1 MASFSIDIATTF
13 LGIAKRQRAPIRG
26 LRATL
31 LPQLWRTDGA
41 RTRFFLTTSS
51 SSVPSGIISAATLSY
66 SPKSRRFSRRFTAS
80 SATTSTPQS
89 EDSDVLTKIP
99 PDNRIPAT
107 IITGFLGSG
116 KTTLLNHILTANH
129 GKRIA
134 IIENEFGEVDI
145 DGSLVAA
152 KTAGAEDIMMLNN
165 GCLCCTVRGDLVRM
179 IAELVSK
186 KKGKFDHIVIETTG
200 LANPAPII
208 QTFYAEDQVFNDVK
222 LDGVVTLV
230 DAKHAGLHLDE
241 VKPEGV
247 VNEAVEQIAYADR
260 IIVNKTDLVG
270 EADVSSLIDRI
281 RRINQMAHMKK
292 TQYGKV
298 DLDYVLGIGGFDLE
312 RIESAV
318 DTESSKEDHDHH
330 HHHDHEHDHHHDH
343 AHDHHHDHEHHD
355 HHHSHDHTH
364 DPGVSSVSIVCE
376 GILDLEKANIWL
388 GTLLMERSED
398 IYRMKGLLSVQGMDE
413 RFVFQGVHDIF
424 QGSPDRPWLP
434 DEPRINKVVFIGKN
448 LDSKELEQGFKA
460 CLL

>member
-1 MASFSIDIATTF
+1 MASMSMDMATAF
-13 LGIAKRQRAPIRG
+13 LGLAKRSPSPFSTFRTTLFCKNKSNITNFHMRTC
-26 LRATL
+26 LITTATAANSVHS
-31 LPQLWRTDGA
+31 RT
-41 RTRFFLTTSS
+41 
-51 SSVPSGIISAATLSY
+51 SY
-66 SPKSRRFSRRFTAS
+66 SLKHSRKCFSRRFTVS
-80 SATTSTPQS
+80 SATTSVPQT

-99 PDNRIPAT
+99 PDDRIPAT

-116 KTTLLNHILTANH
+116 KTTLLNHILTADH

-134 IIENEFGEVDI
+134 VIENEYGEVDI

-152 KTAGAEDIMMLNN
+152 KAAGAEDIVMLNN

-179 IAELVSK
+179 IADLVSR

-241 VKPEGV
+241 IKPEGV

-270 EADVSSLIDRI
+270 EPEIASLVERI
-281 RRINQMAHMKK
+281 RNINRMAQLKRTK
-292 TQYGKV
+292 YGNV

-318 DTESSKEDHDHH
+318 EAEQLEEDHAGHSHDHDHGHH
-330 HHHDHEHDHHHDH
+330 HHHDHEHDHHK
-343 AHDHHHDHEHHD
+343 HEHHD
-355 HHHSHDHTH
+355 GHHSHDHTH

-376 GILDLEKANIWL
+376 GSLDLEKANMWL
-388 GTLLMERSED
+388 GTLLIERSED
-398 IYRMKGLLSVQGMDE
+398 IYRMKGLLSVDGMNE

-424 QGSPDRPWLP
+424 QGSPDRLWRPE
-434 DEPRINKVVFIGKN
+434 EPRINKIVFIGKN
-448 LDSKELEQGFKA
+448 LDKEEIEKGFNA

>member
-1 MASFSIDIATTF
+1 MTMASLSSLSVDIATTF
-13 LGIAKRQRAPIRG
+13 ASLTSRHPTTLRSTILPFLLKPQRTHHPV
-26 LRATL
+26 LK
-31 LPQLWRTDGA
+31 
-41 RTRFFLTTSS
+41 TT
-51 SSVPSGIISAATLSY
+51 P
-66 SPKSRRFSRRFTAS
+66 PFHRRRFSVSAT
-80 SATTSTPQS
+80 ATTSAPQTD
-89 EDSDVLTKIP
+89 DSDLTTKIP

-116 KTTLLNHILTANH
+116 KTTLLNHILTADH

-134 IIENEFGEVDI
+134 VIENEYGEVDI

-152 KTAGAEDIMMLNN
+152 KTAGAEDIIMLNN

-179 IAELVSK
+179 IADLVKRK
-186 KKGKFDHIVIETTG
+186 KDKFDHIVIETTG

-230 DAKHAGLHLDE
+230 DAKHAPLHLDE
-241 VKPEGV
+241 VKPKGV

-260 IIVNKTDLVG
+260 VIVNKTDLVG
-270 EADVSSLIDRI
+270 EQEIASLVQRI
-281 RRINQMAHMKK
+281 RNINRMANLKR

-318 DTESSKEDHDHH
+318 SDEDRKEDHASHDHDHDHDHDHH
-330 HHHDHEHDHHHDH
+330 HHHHDEHDHKH
-343 AHDHHHDHEHHD
+343 ACGCYRAD
-355 HHHSHDHTH
+355 HHSHDHTH

-376 GILDLEKANIWL
+376 GSLDLEKANIWL

-424 QGSPDRPWLP
+424 QGSPDRLWGPN
-434 DEPRINKVVFIGKN
+434 EPRTNKIVFIGKN
-448 LDSKELEQGFKA
+448 LDAQELEKGFKA